1 MLQNGKVGFL
11 GFRVGAR
18 AYSSYH
24 QGELSPST
32 CMAVDLDETEI
43 SNKEEGEEE

>member
-1 MLQNGKVGFL
+1 MERWGFWVSE
-11 GFRVGAR
+11 VGAR

-32 CMAVDLDETEI
+32 CMAVDLDETDI